1 MFHSNT
7 FLEESYDEDTNDMT
21 SSKPLVAICEPQK
34 TYPRFFDKEV
44 DKLTENERFD
54 LIETIVE
61 NESKTMMGILGAIRS
76 KKVLRQYTPAQ
87 LQAMVHDVAV
97 QEIRDEDKVRTKKQK
112 IDDMIHPFRI
122 GIQMVSQM
130 SYLKYKYVYSVIL

>member
-1 MFHSNT
+1 MFHSNK

-97 QEIRDEDKVRTKKQK
+97 QEIRDEDKVRTKTEN
-112 IDDMIHPFRI
+112 R
-122 GIQMVSQM
+122 
-130 SYLKYKYVYSVIL
+130 